1 LRETLF
7 DVVILFLYFKLCIFI
22 IDMPV
27 EISGIHNI
35 TISGRIA
42 SGATTLASHLAQH
55 LDWELLDGGKLFRA
69 FTKDH
74 GYADERSDQF
84 DLDYE
89 EKIKHILRAKKHHI
103 IQSHLAGFDAQDI
116 EGVFKILVI
125 CEDETGEDKAD
136 IRIDRLANRDTFP
149 VEQAKQEVMEREA
162 QNLKKWRRLYA
173 KDMPEWVYWDK
184 KYYDL
189 VVNTF
194 THNQEESFA
203 LVTEKLG
210 IK

>member
-1 LRETLF
+1 MDKPE
-7 DVVILFLYFKLCIFI
+7 
-22 IDMPV
+22 
-27 EISGIHNI
+27 EISGIRNI

-42 SGATTLASHLAQH
+42 SGATTLAQH
-55 LDWELLDGGKLFRA
+55 LSTRLGWEILDGGKLFRA
-69 FTKDH
+69 FTNDH
-74 GYADERSDQF
+74 GYAEERSDQF

-89 EKIKHILRAKKHHI
+89 EKVKKILREEKHYI

-125 CEDETGEDKAD
+125 CEDEGVDKAD
-136 IRIDRLANRDTFP
+136 IRIDRLANRDAFS
-149 VEQAKQEVMEREA
+149 VEQAKQEVFEREE

-173 KDMPEWVYWDK
+173 KNNSEWVYWDV

-194 THNQEESFA
+194 THNQEESLK
-203 LVTEKLG
+203 LVLKKMGLQ
-210 IK
+210 

>member
-1 LRETLF
+1 MDR
-7 DVVILFLYFKLCIFI
+7 
-22 IDMPV
+22 PV
-27 EISGIHNI
+27 EISGVRNI

-42 SGATTLASHLAQH
+42 SGATTLAQHLSSHLG
-55 LDWELLDGGKLFRA
+55 WEILDGGKLFRA
-69 FTKDH
+69 FTHDH

-89 EKIKHILRAKKHHI
+89 EKIKKILRNEEHHI
-103 IQSHLAGFDAQDI
+103 IQSHLAGFDAQGI

-125 CEDETGEDKAD
+125 CDDVNGEDKAD
-136 IRIDRLANRDTFP
+136 IRIDRLANRDAFP
-149 VEQAKQEVMEREA
+149 VEQAKQEVIAREE

-173 KDMPEWVYWDK
+173 DDNPEWVYWDE

-194 THNQEESFA
+194 THNQEESMK
-203 LVTEKLG
+203 LVLEKLELH
-210 IK
+210 K

>member
-1 LRETLF
+1 M
-7 DVVILFLYFKLCIFI
+7 DK
-22 IDMPV
+22 PV
-27 EISGIHNI
+27 DISDIRNI

-42 SGATTLASHLAQH
+42 SGATTLAHHIAQY
-55 LDWELLDGGKLFRA
+55 LGWEVLDGGKLFRA

-74 GYADERSDQF
+74 GYAAERSDQF

-89 EKIKHILRAKKHHI
+89 EKIKHILKTEKHRI
-103 IQSHLAGFDAQDI
+103 IQSHLAGFDAQEID
-116 EGVFKILVI
+116 GVLKILVV
-125 CEDETGEDKAD
+125 CEDAGVDKAD
-136 IRIDRLANRDTFP
+136 IRIDRLANRDAFP
-149 VEQAKQEVMEREA
+149 VDQAKNEVFEREE

-173 KDMPEWVYWDK
+173 NGSQEWVYWDP

-194 THNQEESFA
+194 THNQEESLK
-203 LVTEKLG
+203 LVLEKLG

>member
-1 LRETLF
+1 M
-7 DVVILFLYFKLCIFI
+7 DKPVKL
-22 IDMPV
+22 
-27 EISGIHNI
+27 SGIRNI

-42 SGATTLASHLAQH
+42 SGATTLAQH
-55 LDWELLDGGKLFRA
+55 LSQRLGWELLDGGKLFRA
-69 FTKDH
+69 FTNDH
-74 GYADERSDQF
+74 GYASERSDQF

-89 EKIKHILRAKKHHI
+89 EKIKKILRDEEHHI

-116 EGVFKILVI
+116 TGVFKILVI

-136 IRIDRLANRDTFP
+136 IRIDRLANRDAFP
-149 VEQAKQEVMEREA
+149 VEQAKQEVFEREE

-173 KDMPEWVYWDK
+173 KDDPQWVYWDE

-194 THNQEESFA
+194 THNQEESLK
-203 LVTEKLG
+203 LVMKKMGL
-210 IK
+210 